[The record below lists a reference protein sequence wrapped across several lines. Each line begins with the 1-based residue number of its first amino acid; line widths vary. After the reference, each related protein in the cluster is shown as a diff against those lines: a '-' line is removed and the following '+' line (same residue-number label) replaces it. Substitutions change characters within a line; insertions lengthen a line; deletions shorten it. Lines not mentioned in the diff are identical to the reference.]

1 MAARLRSGPRS
12 GLIDGDPG
20 LDQEAIH
27 QEREWNASMIPASS
41 FKDLAD
47 AELIAAHHT
56 LVVCPHR
63 LGVARRQCR
72 RTVENELHAASNRKF
87 EGVS

>member
-1 MAARLRSGPRS
+1 MAARLRSGPRA

-27 QEREWNASMIPASS
+27 QEREWNASMSPASS

-47 AELIAAHHT
+47 PEHIAAHRT
-56 LVVCPHR
+56 LVVRPHR
-63 LGVARRQCR
+63 AWCSSLPMQAYGREGVARIKGPQIRGR
-72 RTVENELHAASNRKF
+72 
-87 EGVS
+87 

>member
-27 QEREWNASMIPASS
+27 QEREWNASMSPASS

-47 AELIAAHHT
+47 PEHVAAHQT
-56 LVVCPHR
+56 LLVRPHR

-72 RTVENELHAASNRKF
+72 RTVKKELQAASNRKF
-87 EGVS
+87 EGVR